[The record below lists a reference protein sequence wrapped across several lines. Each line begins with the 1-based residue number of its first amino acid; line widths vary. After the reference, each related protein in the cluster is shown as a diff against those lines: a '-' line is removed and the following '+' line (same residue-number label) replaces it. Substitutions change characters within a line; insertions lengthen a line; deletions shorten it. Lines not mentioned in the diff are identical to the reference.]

1 MKEDKPELKSKIN
14 LVRTHMHERKGLVIF
29 SYSNY
34 VLFSYHHQSSLPS
47 SRKKQ
52 KEKKKTNNNSTK
64 FHRLPLSISLLSPRP
79 QPKKQLTKTQ
89 PLKLPS
95 TPVHSIAFSTPPSSP
110 AASLILSPSSS
121 SPSPI
126 LTRTVRTVGTRVF
139 AKARREGERSVRIM
153 GVAPAA
159 KEERRVR
166 RPMGPAPLAGGG
178 GREEREEEWAISA
191 KREKGKERRKK
202 VSN

>member
-178 GREEREEEWAISA
+178 GGGRRGRRSGRYQRKG
-191 KREKGKERRKK
+191 KREKKEERK
-202 VSN
+202 